1 MTLTNRDTGSLF
13 WQQLLVKGIYNVA
26 VVGGSDH
33 RPVFGSPNVLECS
46 PSWFQHR
53 IRCGRVSNSLSLL
66 AHQRNFAFPP
76 KNLKHQMCFLKNPI
90 LRWVY
95 ACKVSQAAFT
105 RLCPD
110 MKQCAGLNILYEMQY
125 LLIFD
130 VFPNFLQIPSKNKV
144 FSLIP
149 DLTAFLLSLVSVS
162 ENEDS
167 GFHCIEQLFDGLHDG
182 LHWKTK
188 VTPQSLGLVSVLIH
202 FGLGHDLVLVNVV
215 LTTTLMPIK
224 LSKLIW

>member
-1 MTLTNRDTGSLF
+1 MWEGFKLIEF
-13 WQQLLVKGIYNVA
+13 
-26 VVGGSDH
+26 VGTSEE
-33 RPVFGSPNVLECS
+33 FCFSSQKLETSNVLFEEPDVVRYDRS
-46 PSWFQHR
+46 S
-53 IRCGRVSNSLSLL
+53 
-66 AHQRNFAFPP
+66 
-76 KNLKHQMCFLKNPI
+76 

-105 RLCPD
+105 HLCPD

-144 FSLIP
+144 FSLIS

-202 FGLGHDLVLVNVV
+202 FGLGQDLVLVNVV

-224 LSKLIW
+224 LSKLI